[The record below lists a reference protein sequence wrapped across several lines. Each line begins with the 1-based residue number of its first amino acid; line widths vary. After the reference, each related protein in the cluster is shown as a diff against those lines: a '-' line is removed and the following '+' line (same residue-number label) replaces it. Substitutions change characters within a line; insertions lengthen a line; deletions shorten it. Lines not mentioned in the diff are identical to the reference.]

1 MKKLLVFLLCII
13 IIVPVCAAA
22 EDGTEKLLFDN
33 EGNPIVTI
41 PGGATMAICW
51 GELELVLDTKSRP
64 SFPLS
69 DGIYDVYGVPCTEA
83 YGYLGTDDKYHLYV
97 TVDDAFL
104 GAEYAGILAEADI
117 VESVM
122 PRRPDYNENAEHR
135 PLKRGDVNMNG
146 KRDPADYAMA
156 KRAFLGNYE
165 INDKSQF
172 YCADV
177 NGNGTIDT
185 KDYAMI
191 KRSYLGNYLIR
202 FSSEFDTEH
211 TDLRNYIKDRYVR
224 AFGLATDKNGDSKID
239 YEDIKEKRGDI
250 FVGILMYGYGK
261 DCDMFLTEVFDDTD
275 ENNKSNGL
283 CVYKYGD
290 KTFSLI
296 SLTRITD
303 GEQFYTVE
311 QAYKEGVLTS
321 LDMEDLCAAFATSGI
336 QPNVILK

>member
-13 IIVPVCAAA
+13 ILVPVCAAA

-69 DGIYDVYGVPCTEA
+69 DGIYDVYGVPCTKA

-122 PRRPDYNENAEHR
+122 PRRPDYSENVEHR

-211 TDLRNYIKDRYVR
+211 TDLRNYLKDRFIRVNN
-224 AFGLATDKNGDSKID
+224 LMTDDNGDGHLD
-239 YEDIKEKRGDI
+239 YADVKAKRDDI
-250 FVGILMYGYGK
+250 FVGIICYGYGK
-261 DCDMFLTEVFDDTD
+261 DCDLFLSEVFDRTKA
-275 ENNKSNGL
+275 ENLSNSL
-283 CVYKYGD
+283 YVYQYGNRL
-290 KTFSLI
+290 FALNSLV
-296 SLTRITD
+296 RITD
-303 GEQFYTVE
+303 GDSFYTVN
-311 QAYKEGVLTS
+311 QAYDAGLLTS
-321 LDMEDLCAAFATSGI
+321 LDLEDMCAAFAISG
-336 QPNVILK
+336 VKVDFILK